1 MESVACRNCS
11 LCNPRHRTAPSGID
25 LGYLRFLLSHQL
37 LIRNIA
43 GILLDSRNL
52 RLKNP
57 LPPEIAALD
66 CRLWNLGVDATVIV
80 LNRHFRRYDFETDL
94 EKALNRVDF
103 FRIFHTMAL
112 RYGFEHFG
120 VLQLANEHET
130 SLLAGRLMLHDLP
143 AGLAEAYDKR
153 HRLND
158 SDLFKSFYVSTISTV
173 WRSQDRA
180 AAGEGTD
187 FLDQIGFDMAISV
200 PVHSVAGTRYVVLF
214 LGDGDDIGR
223 REHFEICYEATCA
236 FDYFYR
242 QVLANKAGMG
252 LTPRETEILRWI
264 SYGKTASEIALIVSV
279 SEHTVNS
286 HTATILKKL
295 DVVNRTQMVAKAI
308 REQIIQ

>member
-1 MESVACRNCS
+1 MA
-11 LCNPRHRTAPSGID
+11 
-25 LGYLRFLLSHQL
+25 
-37 LIRNIA
+37 
-43 GILLDSRNL
+43 
-52 RLKNP
+52 
-57 LPPEIAALD
+57 
-66 CRLWNLGVDATVIV
+66 V
-80 LNRHFRRYDFETDL
+80 LNRHYRRYDFEGDL

-103 FRIFHTMAL
+103 FRIFHTLAL
-112 RYGFEHFG
+112 RHGFEHFG

-130 SLLAGRLMLHDLP
+130 SLLAGRLVLHDLP
-143 AGLAEAYDKR
+143 AGLPEAYDKR

-158 SDLFKSFYVSTISTV
+158 SALFRSFYKSTIPTV
-173 WRSQDRA
+173 WRASDVA
-180 AAGEGTD
+180 ENGSAEGAD
-187 FLDQIGFDMAISV
+187 FLDQIGFDMALAI

-214 LGDGDDIGR
+214 LGDGEDIGR
-223 REHFEICYEATCA
+223 REHFEICYEANCA

>member
-1 MESVACRNCS
+1 MRANRRRNGEFV
-11 LCNPRHRTAPSGID
+11 P
-25 LGYLRFLLSHQL
+25 Q
-37 LIRNIA
+37 
-43 GILLDSRNL
+43 
-52 RLKNP
+52 NP
-57 LPPEIAALD
+57 LPPQIAALD
-66 CRLWNLGVDATVIV
+66 CIAWIPGGRHRVAV
-80 LNRHFRRYDFETDL
+80 LNRHFRRYDFEAEL

-120 VLQLANEHET
+120 VLQLTSEHEPS
-130 SLLAGRLMLHDLP
+130 SLATRLMLHDLP
-143 AGLAEAYDKR
+143 AGLAETYDKR

-158 SDLFKSFYVSTISTV
+158 SALFKSFYRSTISTV
-173 WRSQDRA
+173 WRADDPGA
-180 AAGEGTD
+180 LPGAD
-187 FLDQIGFDMAISV
+187 FLDQIGFDMALAI
-200 PVHSVAGTRYVVLF
+200 PVHTVTGTRYVMLF
-214 LGDGDDIGR
+214 LGDGEDIGR
-223 REHFEICYEATCA
+223 AEHLEVCYEAACA

>member
-1 MESVACRNCS
+1 MSY
-11 LCNPRHRTAPSGID
+11 PREIT
-25 LGYLRFLLSHQL
+25 LQ
-37 LIRNIA
+37 
-43 GILLDSRNL
+43 
-52 RLKNP
+52 NP
-57 LPPEIAALD
+57 LPLKAAALD
-66 CRLWNLGVDATVIV
+66 CVGGSGGLGHMPV
-80 LNRHFRRYDFETDL
+80 LNRHFRRYDFEGDL

-112 RYGFEHFG
+112 HHGFEHFG
-120 VLQLANEHET
+120 VLQLTNEHET
-130 SLLAGRLMLHDLP
+130 SLLASRLMLHDLP

-158 SDLFKSFYVSTISTV
+158 SAIFKSFYKSTISTV
-173 WRSQDRA
+173 WRASDIPQDSL
-180 AAGEGTD
+180 EGLD
-187 FLDQIGFDMAISV
+187 FVDQIGFDMVLSV
-200 PVHSVAGTRYVVLF
+200 PVHSVTGMRYIVLF

-223 REHFEICYEATCA
+223 NEHFRICYEANCT

-242 QVLANKAGMG
+242 KVLSNKAGMG

>member
-1 MESVACRNCS
+1 M
-11 LCNPRHRTAPSGID
+11 P
-25 LGYLRFLLSHQL
+25 
-37 LIRNIA
+37 
-43 GILLDSRNL
+43 
-52 RLKNP
+52 
-57 LPPEIAALD
+57 
-66 CRLWNLGVDATVIV
+66 V
-80 LNRHFRRYDFETDL
+80 LNKHYRRYGFESDL

-130 SLLAGRLMLHDLP
+130 SMLSSRLVLHDLP
-143 AGLAEAYDKR
+143 AGLAETYDKR
-153 HRLND
+153 HRIND
-158 SDLFKSFYVSTISTV
+158 SAIFKSFYKSTIPTV
-173 WRSQDRA
+173 WLGTDASENG
-180 AAGEGTD
+180 AAGVD
-187 FLDQIGFDMAISV
+187 FLDQIGFDMALAI
-200 PVHSVAGTRYVVLF
+200 PVHSIAGTRYVVLF
-214 LGDGDDIGR
+214 LGDGEDIGR
-223 REHFEICYEATCA
+223 TEHLEICYEANCA

>member
-1 MESVACRNCS
+1 
-11 LCNPRHRTAPSGID
+11 
-25 LGYLRFLLSHQL
+25 
-37 LIRNIA
+37 
-43 GILLDSRNL
+43 
-52 RLKNP
+52 
-57 LPPEIAALD
+57 
-66 CRLWNLGVDATVIV
+66 
-80 LNRHFRRYDFETDL
+80 
-94 EKALNRVDF
+94 
-103 FRIFHTMAL
+103 MAL

-120 VLQLANEHET
+120 VLQLTNEHET
-130 SLLAGRLMLHDLP
+130 STLTSRLMLHDLP
-143 AGLAEAYDKR
+143 AGLAETYDKR
-153 HRLND
+153 HRFND
-158 SDLFKSFYVSTISTV
+158 SALFKSFYRSTISTIWHSSSV
-173 WRSQDRA
+173 TDNGA
-180 AAGEGTD
+180 TEGSD
-187 FLDQIGFDMAISV
+187 FLDQIGFDMALAI
-200 PVHSVAGTRYVVLF
+200 PVHAISGTRYVVLF

-223 REHFEICYEATCA
+223 TEHLEICYEAHCA

>member
-1 MESVACRNCS
+1 V
-11 LCNPRHRTAPSGID
+11 P
-25 LGYLRFLLSHQL
+25 
-37 LIRNIA
+37 
-43 GILLDSRNL
+43 
-52 RLKNP
+52 
-57 LPPEIAALD
+57 
-66 CRLWNLGVDATVIV
+66 V
-80 LNRHFRRYDFETDL
+80 LNRHYRRYDFEGDL

-120 VLQLANEHET
+120 VLQLINEHET
-130 SLLAGRLMLHDLP
+130 SQLSTRLMLHDLP

-158 SDLFKSFYVSTISTV
+158 STLFKSFYKSTISTV
-173 WRSQDRA
+173 WRSTDHVETGARD
-180 AAGEGTD
+180 GSD
-187 FLDQIGFDMAISV
+187 FLDQIGFDMALSI
-200 PVHSVAGTRYVVLF
+200 PVHSVNGTRYAVLF
-214 LGDGDDIGR
+214 LGDGDDIDR
-223 REHFEICYEATCA
+223 RDHYEICYEANCA
-236 FDYFYR
+236 FDYFHR

>member
-1 MESVACRNCS
+1 VA
-11 LCNPRHRTAPSGID
+11 
-25 LGYLRFLLSHQL
+25 
-37 LIRNIA
+37 
-43 GILLDSRNL
+43 
-52 RLKNP
+52 
-57 LPPEIAALD
+57 
-66 CRLWNLGVDATVIV
+66 V
-80 LNRHFRRYDFETDL
+80 LNRHFRRYDFEGDL

-120 VLQLANEHET
+120 VLQLVNEHET
-130 SLLAGRLMLHDLP
+130 STLATRLVLHDLP

-158 SDLFKSFYVSTISTV
+158 SALFRSFYKSTISTV
-173 WRSQDRA
+173 WQASDHDGHNGSSA
-180 AAGEGTD
+180 EGAD
-187 FLDQIGFDMAISV
+187 FIDQIGFDMALSI
-200 PVHSVAGTRYVVLF
+200 PVHSVAGTRYIVLF

-223 REHFEICYEATCA
+223 TEHFEICYEANCA
-236 FDYFYR
+236 FDYFHR

>member
-1 MESVACRNCS
+1 V
-11 LCNPRHRTAPSGID
+11 PI
-25 LGYLRFLLSHQL
+25 
-37 LIRNIA
+37 
-43 GILLDSRNL
+43 
-52 RLKNP
+52 
-57 LPPEIAALD
+57 
-66 CRLWNLGVDATVIV
+66 
-80 LNRHFRRYDFETDL
+80 LNRHFRRYDFEGDL

-120 VLQLANEHET
+120 VLQLVSEHET
-130 SLLAGRLMLHDLP
+130 STLATRLMLHDLP
-143 AGLAEAYDKR
+143 AGLAETYDKR
-153 HRLND
+153 HRLNN
-158 SDLFKSFYVSTISTV
+158 SALFKSFYKSTISTV
-173 WRSQDRA
+173 WQSIDQLENGSGDGA
-180 AAGEGTD
+180 D
-187 FLDQIGFDMAISV
+187 FLDQIGFDMALSI

-223 REHFEICYEATCA
+223 SEHFEICYEANCA

>member
-1 MESVACRNCS
+1 M
-11 LCNPRHRTAPSGID
+11 P
-25 LGYLRFLLSHQL
+25 
-37 LIRNIA
+37 
-43 GILLDSRNL
+43 
-52 RLKNP
+52 
-57 LPPEIAALD
+57 
-66 CRLWNLGVDATVIV
+66 V
-80 LNRHFRRYDFETDL
+80 LNKHYRRYDFEGDL

-112 RYGFEHFG
+112 RYDFEHFG
-120 VLQLANEHET
+120 VLQLTNEHET
-130 SLLAGRLMLHDLP
+130 SQLAMRLMLHDLP

-158 SDLFKSFYVSTISTV
+158 STLFKSFYKSTISTV
-173 WRSQDRA
+173 WRSADHFENGSRD
-180 AAGEGTD
+180 GSD
-187 FLDQIGFDMAISV
+187 FLDQIGFDMALSI
-200 PVHSVAGTRYVVLF
+200 PVHSVNGMRYVVLF
-214 LGDGDDIGR
+214 LGDGDDIAR
-223 REHFEICYEATCA
+223 NEHYEICYEANCA
-236 FDYFYR
+236 FDYFHR

>member
-1 MESVACRNCS
+1 M
-11 LCNPRHRTAPSGID
+11 
-25 LGYLRFLLSHQL
+25 
-37 LIRNIA
+37 IA
-43 GILLDSRNL
+43 
-52 RLKNP
+52 
-57 LPPEIAALD
+57 
-66 CRLWNLGVDATVIV
+66 
-80 LNRHFRRYDFETDL
+80 LNEHFRRYDFESDL

-130 SLLAGRLMLHDLP
+130 SLLAQRLTLHDLP

-153 HRLND
+153 HRFND

-173 WRSQDRA
+173 WRDRDRA
-180 AAGEGTD
+180 ADQESPHES
-187 FLDQIGFDMAISV
+187 FLDQIGFDMALSV
-200 PVHSVAGTRYVVLF
+200 PVHSVAGTRFVVLF

-223 REHFEICYEATCA
+223 AEHFEICYEATCA